1 MTHEIRF
8 SVAGM
13 SCAACSSRIERLL
26 NRQPAVEEA
35 SVNLATQKA
44 RVRFD
49 PSRSDIAQLFHV
61 ITEAG
66 FTPVSEQAE
75 LQIEGMSCAACVG
88 RIERTLMK
96 QPGVLSAS
104 INLATERARVTYL
117 PQTINRARLC
127 SVIDELG
134 FQAHEVADKAA
145 VEGAELRQ
153 QALLESLRTRLKL
166 AALFTL
172 PLLLIAM
179 GPMMIPGLGSLMQQL
194 APASLWHWA
203 ELFLATPVLA
213 FAGRHFFQQGWAELR
228 HLSPGMNSLIM
239 LGSSAAWLYSVL
251 VLLIPSL
258 FPAGTAHLYFEA
270 AAVIVTLI
278 LLGKYFEE
286 RAKGHTSDAIR
297 KLVRLQPKTAR
308 IQQDGK
314 VREIALE
321 AVIPGDVVLVRPGER
336 IPVDGE
342 VQEGESYVD
351 ESMITGEPLPV
362 AKQPG
367 SEVTGGTLNGKGA
380 FSFRALRV
388 GSDTLLAHI
397 IQLVEEAQGSKPP
410 IQRIAD
416 RIAGIF
422 VPVVMAI
429 AGVTFLLWLVTG
441 PDPVLNY
448 AFVAGVSVLLIACPC
463 AMGLATPTA
472 IMVASGKAAE
482 MGTLFRKGDALETL
496 ARIELIV
503 FDKTGTVTEGRPRLT
518 DLYSFGMT
526 QEHLLMLL
534 ASVEQQSEHPLAQA
548 IVEAASE
555 KGVALQPVEAF
566 QAEPGFGVRGVVNGK
581 QIHIGADR
589 YMERLGITVDEA
601 QKIAGELADAAR
613 TPFFIAIDNIL
624 AGVIAVAD
632 PIKPESRA
640 VIERLHAMGLQV
652 AMLTGDNERTARAIA
667 REAGIDRVT
676 AGLLPDGKSEEIK
689 RLQSE
694 GRRLAFV
701 GDGINDAP
709 ALVQADVGVAIGTGT
724 DIAIEAG
731 DLILMSGDL
740 NGLIN
745 ALLLSRKTL
754 STIRLNFF
762 WAYAYNVALIPVA
775 AGVLFPLFGLLLNPM
790 LAAAAMS
797 ISSLFVVSNSLRLRG
812 FQAKPA

>member
-1 MTHEIRF
+1 MTQEIRF
-8 SVAGM
+8 SIAGM

-35 SVNLATQKA
+35 SVNLATEKA

-49 PSRSDIAQLFHV
+49 PKNSDITQLFTI
-61 ITEAG
+61 ITDAG
-66 FTPVSEQAE
+66 FTPLSEQTE

-88 RIERTLMK
+88 RIERALLK
-96 QPGVLSAS
+96 QQGVLSAS
-104 INLATERARVTYL
+104 VNLATERAQVIYL
-117 PQTINRARLC
+117 PQTVNQARIC

-134 FQAHEVADKAA
+134 YRAHEVAAQVA
-145 VEGAELRQ
+145 VEGAEQRQ
-153 QALLESLRTRLKL
+153 LALLESLRTRLVVAL
-166 AALFTL
+166 LFTL

-179 GPMMIPGLGSLMQQL
+179 GPMMSSGLGALLRQL
-194 APASLWHWA
+194 APATFWQWA
-203 ELFLATPVLA
+203 EFFLATPVLV
-213 FAGRHFFQQGWAELR
+213 FAGRHFFQQGWAELK

-297 KLVRLQPKTAR
+297 KLARLQPKSAR

-321 AVIPGDVVLVRPGER
+321 AVIPGDIVLVRPGER

-342 VQEGESYVD
+342 VLEGESYVD

-362 AKQPG
+362 AKQAG

-380 FSFRALRV
+380 FSFRAQRV
-388 GSDTLLAHI
+388 GSDTVLAHI

-410 IQRIAD
+410 IQKIAD
-416 RIAGIF
+416 RIAGVF
-422 VPVVMAI
+422 VPVVMVI
-429 AGVTFLLWLVTG
+429 ASLTFLLWLIVG

-482 MGTLFRKGDALETL
+482 MGTLFRKGDALEIL

-503 FDKTGTVTEGRPRLT
+503 FDKTGTVTEGKPRLT
-518 DLYSFGMT
+518 DLHSFGLAEE
-526 QEHLLMLL
+526 QLLSLL
-534 ASVEQQSEHPLAQA
+534 ASVEQQSEHPLALA

-555 KGVALQPVEAF
+555 KGIALQPVEAF
-566 QAEPGFGVRGVVNGK
+566 QAEPGFGVQGVVDGK

-589 YMERLGITVDEA
+589 YMARLGIAIDDA
-601 QKIAGELADAAR
+601 RKIAGELADAAR
-613 TPFFIAIDNIL
+613 TPFFVAIDNVL
-624 AGVIAVAD
+624 TGVIAVAD

-640 VIERLHAMGLQV
+640 VIKRLRAMGLQV
-652 AMLTGDNERTARAIA
+652 AMLTGDNERTAQAIA
-667 REAGIDRVT
+667 REAGIDRVI
-676 AGLLPDGKSEEIK
+676 AELLPDGKAEEIK

-745 ALLLSRKTL
+745 ALSLSRKTL

-775 AGVLFPLFGLLLNPM
+775 AGALFPLLGLLLNPM

-797 ISSLFVVSNSLRLRG
+797 ISSLFVVSNSLRLRS
-812 FQAKPA
+812 FQSAPA